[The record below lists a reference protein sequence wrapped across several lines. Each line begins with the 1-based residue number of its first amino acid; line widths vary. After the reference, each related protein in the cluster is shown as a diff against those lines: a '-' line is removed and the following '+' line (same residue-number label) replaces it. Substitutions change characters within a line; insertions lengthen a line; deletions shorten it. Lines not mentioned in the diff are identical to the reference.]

1 MYLGLTKL
9 VFKDIMRRKFSS
21 FLTFIAISLG
31 ILAIFAIILISAG
44 FENSIQAQF
53 EQLGT
58 NQLFVSTTVS
68 GFTSG
73 TFTKGLSDNEVDLIR
88 NRPYVKDVFGYYMRN
103 SQIKFGNDFRNI
115 NLMGSTDLSQNFF
128 DTLNVEV
135 EMGRLPKSN
144 EKYVVVIGPEAAAN
158 LFDKE
163 IRVGSN
169 VYIKD
174 TKFKVVGILESLGNP
189 QDDSS
194 IYFPIDT
201 LRDLFDDKDKIGF
214 INVIVNENSDINL
227 AKENVKILLENRLGK
242 DTIDVR
248 TLEQLLTQVQD
259 ILQIVQYT
267 LGGIAFVSLIV
278 GGFGIINT
286 MFVIVTEKT
295 KDIGIMKAVGATNE
309 QIFFMFTFQAGF
321 FGFIGAVIGVIFG
334 ALISFGFQ
342 FWANSAGYSFLK
354 ITVTPISVI
363 SLILFGFIVGALA
376 GFYPAYRASRLQI
389 VETFRK

>member
-1 MYLGLTKL
+1 M
-9 VFKDIMRRKFSS
+9 
-21 FLTFIAISLG
+21 TFIAISLG